1 MFIDKIEDLSP
12 RNFYEVVLRRFKK
25 CLNFKCILGSQDRRH
40 MLRSRPMYVLFRY
53 DIQTFYTAIII
64 IIVTITLRNYPD
76 GILGS
81 FTMF

>member
-1 MFIDKIEDLSP
+1 
-12 RNFYEVVLRRFKK
+12 
-25 CLNFKCILGSQDRRH
+25 
-40 MLRSRPMYVLFRY
+40 MLHSRPMNVLFRY

-64 IIVTITLRNYPD
+64 IIVTITLRNSPD